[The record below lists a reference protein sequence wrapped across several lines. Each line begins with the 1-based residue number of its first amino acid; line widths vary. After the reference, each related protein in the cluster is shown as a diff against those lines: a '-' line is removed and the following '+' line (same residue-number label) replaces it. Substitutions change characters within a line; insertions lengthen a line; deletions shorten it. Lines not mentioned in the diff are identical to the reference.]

1 MYEAEGTPTPV
12 IRAPRRRSPRG
23 RAILRGVDLLDLLNA
38 PPRERRSALDRWR
51 ASRPAAH
58 AAEDFVR
65 DFVPLFDRTDAVA
78 FLDAEGLWEPLGEMA
93 QASSG
98 RTASTLWAW
107 AATSSWVV
115 GDWADAPCQYAV
127 RALRADPTNEEAWQV
142 FADVVSSY
150 APPELAADVRAWA
163 DDPRMGSAVAAR
175 AEGLLDETP

>member
-1 MYEAEGTPTPV
+1 M
-12 IRAPRRRSPRG
+12 
-23 RAILRGVDLLDLLNA
+23 LRGVDLLDVMNA
-38 PPRERRSALDRWR
+38 PPRERRSVLDRWR
-51 ASRPAAH
+51 AARPAAQ
-58 AAEDFVR
+58 AAEEFVR

-78 FLDAEGLWEPLGEMA
+78 FLDAEGLWVPLGEMA

-127 RALRADPTNEEAWQV
+127 RALRADPTNEEAWQT
-142 FADVVSSY
+142 FAEVVSSD

-163 DDPRMGSAVAAR
+163 ADPRMGPAVAAR
-175 AEGLLDETP
+175 AMALLDDAP